1 MGPVDPVLHVLSL
14 RGTAG
19 WDCGAAL
26 APRLLRSSWPLLHWE
41 LGHAMENGSVLVQ
54 GFGLAPLRHICC
66 FGLCIA
72 ELAVSGS

>member
-1 MGPVDPVLHVLSL
+1 MGPVDPVLHVLSS

-26 APRLLRSSWPLLHWE
+26 APRPLRSSWPLLQRE
-41 LGHAMENGSVLVQ
+41 LGHAMVNGSVLVQ

-66 FGLCIA
+66 FGPYIA
-72 ELAVSGS
+72 EIVVNGS